1 MQGELDS
8 ESPQSQIYILGVN
21 QVGSEPGNPA
31 MVAGRSLPWLQE
43 LNTHNVWQEWG
54 ATLRDAF
61 LLDRDNHLVDVVS
74 LTANDLSVPANYDAL
89 KTQLLAIAAQ

>member
-8 ESPQSQIYILGVN
+8 ESPQNQIVILGVN
-21 QVGSEPGNPA
+21 QVGSEPGNPT
-31 MVAGRSLPWLQE
+31 MVSGRSLPWLQE
-43 LNTHNVWQEWG
+43 LAEHDVWEDWG

-61 LLDRDNHLVDVVS
+61 LVDRDNHLVDVVN

-89 KTQLLAIAAQ
+89 KAQLLDIAAR